1 MIHKAKDLSP
11 EQRAAVESLIERRI
25 LENEV
30 ISIRTIWLSSASVK
44 IVLDTSILVR
54 ANAASWP
61 RS

>member
-30 ISIRTIWLSSASVK
+30 ISIRTTARVNKFETLP
-44 IVLDTSILVR
+44 SII
-54 ANAASWP
+54 
-61 RS
+61 